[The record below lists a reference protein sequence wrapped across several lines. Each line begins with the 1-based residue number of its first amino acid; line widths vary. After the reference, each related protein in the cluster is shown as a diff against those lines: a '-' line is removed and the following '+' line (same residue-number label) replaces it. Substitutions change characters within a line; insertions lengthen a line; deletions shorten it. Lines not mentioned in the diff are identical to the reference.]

1 MGASTKSKRK
11 GQTLRNLIPL
21 IMQPPWTEMA
31 FIKADT
37 GTFSLRRIQ
46 GHGGQHGHVQEVLFA
61 MQACTTPVVGP

>member
-21 IMQPPWTEMA
+21 IMQPPWAEMA

-37 GTFSLRRIQ
+37 GTFSLR
-46 GHGGQHGHVQEVLFA
+46 
-61 MQACTTPVVGP
+61 TT